1 MSETIRQ
8 IINRLGVPK
17 TTVAT
22 LADISKQELS
32 LFFRDP
38 SQLPTVKQERIESTV
53 SELHYLLAEVFPRL
67 QQQVPITPDLRDVEG
82 LKKLLDYLRKL
93 SEPKVNGQTVPVTQ
107 AVAVEGGE

>member
-8 IINRLGVPK
+8 TINRLGVPK

-22 LADISKQELS
+22 LAGISCQELS

-38 SQLPTVKQERIESTV
+38 SQLSTVKQERIRSTV
-53 SELHYLLAEVFPRL
+53 HELHYLLAEVFPRL
-67 QQQVPITPDLRDVEG
+67 QQQIPITPDLRDVEG

-93 SEPKVNGQTVPVTQ
+93 SGPWVNGQTVPATQ
-107 AVAVEGGE
+107 AVAAEGGE